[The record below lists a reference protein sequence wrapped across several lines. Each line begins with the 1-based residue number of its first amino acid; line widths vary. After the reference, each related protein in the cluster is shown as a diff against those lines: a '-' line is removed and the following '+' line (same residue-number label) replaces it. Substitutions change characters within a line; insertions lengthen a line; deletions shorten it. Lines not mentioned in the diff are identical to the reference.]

1 MNALGRI
8 YLLKVKRYI
17 LKSYTLFFC
26 YQNTTCNEPDF
37 YQLCNKA
44 ILKHN
49 SYLCNVLFHEKYDIN
64 KLYRI
69 HKTKKSCYLSKVR
82 IEYI

>member
-1 MNALGRI
+1 MIALGRT

-17 LKSYTLFFC
+17 LKSYTLFF
-26 YQNTTCNEPDF
+26 TKKFPSSEPDF
-37 YQLCNKA
+37 NQFCSKT

-49 SYLCNVLFHEKYDIN
+49 SYLCNVLLQEQYDIN

-69 HKTKKSCYLSKVR
+69 HKTKTFLLFK
-82 IEYI
+82 